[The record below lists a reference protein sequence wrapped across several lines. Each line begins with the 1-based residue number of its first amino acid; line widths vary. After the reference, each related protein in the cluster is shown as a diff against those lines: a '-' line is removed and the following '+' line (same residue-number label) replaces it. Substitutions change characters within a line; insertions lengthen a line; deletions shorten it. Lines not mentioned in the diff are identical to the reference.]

1 MLKIL
6 YRSFDIPRKKLN
18 RKEKK
23 VLNSKEFFKCCDQ
36 LLSYMISKL
45 PESPHKHLKYV
56 HYHNLVYKSI
66 FGLDA
71 KGLRSVRGKSKKD
84 LTSDIM
90 NDLEL
95 MICGRAF
102 IDLSNSIS
110 KGDSYEESKEI
121 ILKKYGNILC
131 KK

>member
-1 MLKIL
+1 MLNIL
-6 YRSFDIPRKKLN
+6 HRSFDIPRKKLN

-45 PESPHKHLKYV
+45 PESPHKHLKYA
-56 HYHNLVYKSI
+56 HYHNLVYRSV
-66 FGLDA
+66 FGFDA
-71 KGLRSVRGKSKKD
+71 KTLRIKRRKSKKD
-84 LTSDIM
+84 LVSDIM
-90 NDLEL
+90 SDLEL

-110 KGDSYEESKEI
+110 RGDSYKESKELI
-121 ILKKYGNILC
+121 FKKYGGILV
-131 KK
+131 K